1 MRVWHV
7 VWIYNN
13 VVKHTLKMK
22 YTLTQLRKDY
32 PNDEACLDKIF
43 QIRFANLKCCPQC
56 QSETKFHRVMKRMC
70 YECQHCGYQI
80 FPLAGTPLEKTR
92 TNLTKWFHAIHMMT
106 TTRNGVAAKEIE
118 RVLGVTYKCAWRMM
132 HQIRKV
138 MAEGGVGMLSGCI
151 QSDET
156 LIGGVEKGSNK
167 RGFGSEKKSTV
178 FGMVEEGGKVIM
190 KKVEDRKRKTL
201 LPIIEKYVDKGAHI
215 TTDELPSYKVIGV
228 NGYTHSTV
236 NHNKEE
242 YVNEQGKHTNTIE
255 GVWSILKRSI
265 SSTHVWVS
273 DTHLPKYLNEFEFRY
288 NNRGSAAPMFNTIL
302 SHLSMPLCRVDKETG
317 EVITVYQEQR
327 A

>member
-1 MRVWHV
+1 
-7 VWIYNN
+7 
-13 VVKHTLKMK
+13 MK

-56 QSETKFHRVMKRMC
+56 QSETKFHRVEKRMC

-132 HQIRKV
+132 HQIREV
-138 MAEGGVGMLSGCI
+138 MSEGTECMLSGCV

-156 LIGGVEKGSNK
+156 LIGGVQRRKEREENGDNK
-167 RGFGSEKKSTV
+167 TTV
-178 FGMVEEGGKVIM
+178 FGMVQEGGKVIM

-201 LPIIEKYVDKGAHI
+201 LPIIEKYVDKGTHI
-215 TTDELPSYKVIGV
+215 TTDELPSYKVLGAK
-228 NGYTHSTV
+228 GYTHSKV

-242 YVNEQGKHTNTIE
+242 YVNEDGKHTNTIE
-255 GVWSILKRSI
+255 GVWSLLKRAI

-288 NNRGSAAPMFNTIL
+288 NHREKSAPPMFNTIL
-302 SHLSMPLCRVDKETG
+302 SNLSLPLCKVDKETG

>member
-1 MRVWHV
+1 
-7 VWIYNN
+7 
-13 VVKHTLKMK
+13 MK
-22 YTLTQLRKDY
+22 YTLGQLRKEY

-43 QIRFANLKCCPQC
+43 QIRFSGLKCCPKC
-56 QSETKFHRVMKRMC
+56 NNDTKFHRVMNRMC

-80 FPLAGTPLEKTR
+80 FPLAGTPMEKTR

-118 RVLGVTYKCAWRMM
+118 RVLGCTYKCAWRMM

-138 MAEGGVGMLSGCI
+138 MSDGEEGMLSGCV
-151 QSDET
+151 QGDET
-156 LIGGVEKGSNK
+156 LIGGVQRRKDRESDGDNK
-167 RGFGSEKKSTV
+167 TTV

-201 LPIIEKYVDKGAHI
+201 LPIIEKYVEKGTHI
-215 TTDELPSYKVIGV
+215 VTDELPSYAKLGKE
-228 NGYTHSTV
+228 GYTHSTV
-236 NHNKEE
+236 NHNQDE
-242 YVNEQGKHTNTIE
+242 YVNAEGKHTNTIE

-273 DTHLPKYLNEFEFRY
+273 DTHLPKYIDEFEFRY
-288 NNRGSAAPMFNTIL
+288 NNRRSGAPMFEIIL
-302 SHLSMPLCRVDKETG
+302 SNLSLPLTRVDKETG
-317 EVITVYQEQR
+317 EVITVYQQGKQR

>member
-1 MRVWHV
+1 
-7 VWIYNN
+7 
-13 VVKHTLKMK
+13 MK

-43 QIRFANLKCCPQC
+43 KIRFANLKCCPDC
-56 QSETKFHRVMKRMC
+56 QKETKFHRVVKRMC
-70 YECQHCGYQI
+70 YECQHCGYQV

-92 TNLTKWFHAIHMMT
+92 TNLTKWFHAVHMMT

-138 MAEGGVGMLSGCI
+138 MAGGSDGMLSGCV
-151 QSDET
+151 QGDET
-156 LIGGVEKGSNK
+156 IIGGVQSREDRQENGDNK
-167 RGFGSEKKSTV
+167 TTV
-178 FGMVEEGGKVIM
+178 FGMVQEGGKVIM

-215 TTDELPSYKVIGV
+215 TTDELPSYRVLTAK
-228 NGYTHSTV
+228 GYTHSTV
-236 NHNKEE
+236 NHNQDE
-242 YVNEQGKHTNTIE
+242 YVNADGKHTNTIE

-288 NNRGSAAPMFNTIL
+288 NNRNTDTPMFNTIL
-302 SHLSMPLCRVDKETG
+302 SHLSVPLCRVDKETG